1 MTEAGWTGNKVTA
14 ECIRDTLR
22 EQGNVLS
29 PHVVAQCIDD
39 LLKTDS
45 YQQGRVE
52 ELEEWQQIVAG
63 TQDRQDLIYRL
74 SDHLTQRTAER
85 DTARRRVDELEARE
99 VDVVL
104 LRDDLE
110 QRTAELEAAKRE
122 RDKIVEAR
130 QNMLQSM
137 ANWLAQLKPTH
148 HPLYRKGV
156 EEVIAAAFNGY
167 RTDKGQPV
175 LLSEW
180 QEQQIRLANLQ
191 AELERVRADNKA
203 LDEWRADVTVSLQ
216 RPGGAFFVDVPQH
229 IKDLVKE
236 RDDLRTL
243 ILALPKVEGEIEVKL
258 YGDEFVVMIMGLIW
272 LKCYKTDEVLINAI
286 VALWQHRHGMEG

>member
-1 MTEAGWTGNKVTA
+1 MERLQTWWVTELYPSKDEDNFGIAGDC
-14 ECIRDTLR
+14 E
-22 EQGNVLS
+22 
-29 PHVVAQCIDD
+29 VVKFTDAQAIIAALQSEVKD
-39 LLKTDS
+39 LKEWLAAYKQS
-45 YQQGRVE
+45 L
-52 ELEEWQQIVAG
+52 ELAQ
-63 TQDRQDLIYRL
+63 
-74 SDHLTQRTAER
+74 SSLTQRTAER
-85 DTARRRVDELEARE
+85 DTAKRRVDELDARE

-191 AELERVRADNKA
+191 AELERVR
-203 LDEWRADVTVSLQ
+203 
-216 RPGGAFFVDVPQH
+216 G
-229 IKDLVKE
+229 E
-236 RDDLRTL
+236 RDKLQS
-243 ILALPKVEGEIEVKL
+243 EVDGWEL
-258 YGDEFVVMIMGLIW
+258 GSRGFP
-272 LKCYKTDEVLINAI
+272 
-286 VALWQHRHGMEG
+286 

>member
-1 MTEAGWTGNKVTA
+1 MERLQTWWVTELYPSKDEDNFGIAGDC
-14 ECIRDTLR
+14 E
-22 EQGNVLS
+22 
-29 PHVVAQCIDD
+29 VVKFTDAQAIIAALQSEVKD
-39 LLKTDS
+39 LKEWLAAYKQS
-45 YQQGRVE
+45 L
-52 ELEEWQQIVAG
+52 ELAQ
-63 TQDRQDLIYRL
+63 
-74 SDHLTQRTAER
+74 SSLTQRTAER

-167 RTDKGQPV
+167 RADKSQPV

-180 QEQQIRLANLQ
+180 QEQQIRLANPQ
-191 AELERVRADNKA
+191 AELERVR
-203 LDEWRADVTVSLQ
+203 
-216 RPGGAFFVDVPQH
+216 G
-229 IKDLVKE
+229 E
-236 RDDLRTL
+236 RDKLQS
-243 ILALPKVEGEIEVKL
+243 EVDGWEL
-258 YGDEFVVMIMGLIW
+258 GSRGFP
-272 LKCYKTDEVLINAI
+272 
-286 VALWQHRHGMEG
+286 

>member
-1 MTEAGWTGNKVTA
+1 MERTEQYIDSLLNT
-14 ECIRDTLR
+14 IRTSLPNFAKQTLSDALKD
-22 EQGNVLS
+22 QAAD
-29 PHVVAQCIDD
+29 AQATIAA
-39 LLKTDS
+39 L
-45 YQQGRVE
+45 QARVR
-52 ELEEWQQIVAG
+52 ELEDDRSAWKEIA
-63 TQDRQDLIYRL
+63 QDWSAAAKLAEQPEKFYEGYSAAVMNAMQALLTKARAE
-74 SDHLTQRTAER
+74 LTQRTAER

-191 AELERVRADNKA
+191 AELARVRDQYA
-203 LDEWRADVTVSLQ
+203 
-216 RPGGAFFVDVPQH
+216 
-229 IKDLVKE
+229 
-236 RDDLRTL
+236 DLRKMV
-243 ILALPKVEGEIEVKL
+243 LALPKVEAVPMTDAGVDEGENDPNNPKKE
-258 YGDEFVVMIMGLIW
+258 M
-272 LKCYKTDEVLINAI
+272 
-286 VALWQHRHGMEG
+286 

>member
-1 MTEAGWTGNKVTA
+1 MSGQPSYTETIK
-14 ECIRDTLR
+14 L
-22 EQGNVLS
+22 
-29 PHVVAQCIDD
+29 
-39 LLKTDS
+39 
-45 YQQGRVE
+45 
-52 ELEEWQQIVAG
+52 ELQLADIQS
-63 TQDRQDLIYRL
+63 Q
-74 SDHLTQRTAER
+74 LT
-85 DTARRRVDELEARE
+85 
-99 VDVVL
+99 
-104 LRDDLE
+104 

-191 AELERVRADNKA
+191 AELERVR
-203 LDEWRADVTVSLQ
+203 
-216 RPGGAFFVDVPQH
+216 G
-229 IKDLVKE
+229 E
-236 RDDLRTL
+236 RDKLQS
-243 ILALPKVEGEIEVKL
+243 EVDGWEL
-258 YGDEFVVMIMGLIW
+258 GSRGFP
-272 LKCYKTDEVLINAI
+272 
-286 VALWQHRHGMEG
+286 